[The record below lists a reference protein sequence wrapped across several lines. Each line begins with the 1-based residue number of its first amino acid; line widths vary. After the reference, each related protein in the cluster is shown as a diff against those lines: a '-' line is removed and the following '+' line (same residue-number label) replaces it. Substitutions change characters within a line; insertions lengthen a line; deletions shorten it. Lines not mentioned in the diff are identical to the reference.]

1 MNGALERFNSSNF
14 EERPLTVVCLAYE
27 QAVMFW
33 FCLLLL
39 TVPSQPSVLP
49 PTAAYGRKLL
59 ELKKAIFTSL
69 IKIINISN
77 CRQEKG
83 GTKIWSVW
91 FLRWHEVTH
100 ATTSIIKIVY
110 SNWRPQIK
118 KYLHVLHGLLH
129 MKDVHTH
136 RGSFAITVGIL
147 LFHIWVNF

>member
-1 MNGALERFNSSNF
+1 MFSLWAGCHVLVLSSS
-14 EERPLTVVCLAYE
+14 AYSL
-27 QAVMFW
+27 FSTICYTIDSRLW
-33 FCLLLL
+33 
-39 TVPSQPSVLP
+39 
-49 PTAAYGRKLL
+49 
-59 ELKKAIFTSL
+59 KKIIGDKKKTIFTSL

-147 LFHIWVNF
+147 LFHIWVNFKMLLFLPAIS

>member
-1 MNGALERFNSSNF
+1 MGRLSCFGF
-14 EERPLTVVCLAYE
+14 V
-27 QAVMFW
+27 F
-33 FCLLLL
+33 FCLQSLLSRL
-39 TVPSQPSVLP
+39 LHHRQPLMEEN
-49 PTAAYGRKLL
+49 YWR
-59 ELKKAIFTSL
+59 LKKNIFTSL

-118 KYLHVLHGLLH
+118 NIFMFSMVCYIWRMFIRIGEVLQSQWVYHFSIF
-129 MKDVHTH
+129 
-136 RGSFAITVGIL
+136 GSIL
-147 LFHIWVNF
+147 RCSCFYQPFPKFCFGRSVYYM